1 MGQLLFVAAVFAVL
15 GLVSL
20 ASRTTPGPGAWAVA
34 AQVARPGAYAIGVL
48 GAFWLIERTLSFW
61 QA

>member
-1 MGQLLFVAAVFAVL
+1 MLLCIAAVFTVL
-15 GLVSL
+15 GLGSL
-20 ASRTTPGPGAWAVA
+20 AWRTAPDDGAWAVA
-34 AQVARPGAYAIGVL
+34 DRLARPGAYAIGIL